1 MCEYIEEGAAVWLER
16 KRTARKAHL
25 CTVCREFIGIGVV
38 YLEVS
43 SMSDGRWDRSRA
55 HIACAAFTRDW
66 QTDVCGQT
74 MWTIIPED
82 TPHQAILEHILC
94 GDVGAAEGAS
104 VWRDWMRAR
113 AVQP

>member
-25 CTVCREFIGIGVV
+25 CTVCREVIGIGVV

-55 HIACAAFTRDW
+55 HIACAVHAGLADHRVWPDHVDHHPRGHT
-66 QTDVCGQT
+66 
-74 MWTIIPED
+74 
-82 TPHQAILEHILC
+82 TPGHPRARLC